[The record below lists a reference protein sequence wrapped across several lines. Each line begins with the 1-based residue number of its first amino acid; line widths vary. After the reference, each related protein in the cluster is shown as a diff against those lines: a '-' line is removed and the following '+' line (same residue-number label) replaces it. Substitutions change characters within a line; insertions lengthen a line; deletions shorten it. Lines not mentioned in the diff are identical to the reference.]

1 MSKPKHI
8 LKRVAPKPSAR
19 AKVVKL
25 VVKAKPTPKKVVST
39 TVSRAVHGVESAYQ
53 GQSPVTNT
61 RKSYTPVTT
70 NNFGRF
76 LDAPMSERDVA
87 GLKMLVKLAGPGKIF
102 QRKDVDAGLL
112 RRLGERGRIQHV
124 KGTPLN
130 ELGQF
135 RVVKTN

>member
-1 MSKPKHI
+1 MKKV
-8 LKRVAPKPSAR
+8 LKRVARTVSVAKPARKAVIKPKPVLK
-19 AKVVKL
+19 AKV
-25 VVKAKPTPKKVVST
+25 KPAT

-61 RKSYTPVTT
+61 RKSYTPVST
-70 NNFGRF
+70 NNFGKF
-76 LDAPMSERDVA
+76 LDAPMSDRDVA
-87 GLKMLVKLAGPGKIF
+87 GLKMLVKLAGPSRIF

-112 RRLGERGRIQHV
+112 RRLGERGKLAHV

-135 RVVKTN
+135 KVLKTQ